1 MSGRGWLPAAVAALG
16 LVALIALAWWRWP
29 SAPVLRSAGPPGAGE
44 EVAPPPSP
52 PPPPRLDLAPAR
64 FDQLGG
70 WDEDDPTGALA
81 AFRRSCSAWRPQPA
95 DRPLDSDAPW
105 AGTVGDWRSVCAAAA
120 RVAPGAGAAR
130 AFFTERFAPVAA
142 TNRGDA
148 VGLFTGYYEPTL
160 HGSRRRHGAYTVP
173 LYTRPPELV
182 EVDLGEFREE
192 LKGQRIAGRVVRDRL
207 LPFADRAAIDTGAL
221 GGRGLELLWV
231 DDAVD
236 AFFLHIQGSGV
247 VVMDDGSE
255 MRVGY
260 AAQNGH
266 PYVAIGRVLVDRG
279 AMALDEVS
287 MQSLRAWLDAHPEE
301 AAEVM
306 ADNPSYVF
314 FRRLDTAGP
323 LGAQGVVL
331 TPGRSLAVDRS
342 FHPLGVPVWLDAT
355 APAAAPGEADRP
367 LRRLLVAQDTGGA
380 IRGPVRGDVFWG
392 PGDEAAEIAGKM
404 KHEGLMWLLLP
415 RELAAQITAGPA
427 TGDVPAAVR

>member
-1 MSGRGWLPAAVAALG
+1 LNGRGWLPAAVAALA
-16 LVALIALAWWRWP
+16 LVALIVLAWWLWP
-29 SAPVLRSAGPPGAGE
+29 PPAPAAGREAPGAAE
-44 EVAPPPSP
+44 PSVPPPP

-64 FDQLGG
+64 FGDLAG
-70 WDEDDPTGALA
+70 WQVDDPSGALA
-81 AFRRSCSAWRPQPA
+81 AFRRSCGAWRPLPA
-95 DRPLDSDAPW
+95 DRQLDSDAPW
-105 AGTVGDWRSVCAAAA
+105 AGTVGDWRGVCAAAA
-120 RVAPGAGAAR
+120 RVVPGADAAR
-130 AFFTERFAPVAA
+130 SFFADRFVPVAA
-142 TNRGDA
+142 SNRGA
-148 VGLFTGYYEPTL
+148 AAGLFTGYYEPTL

-173 LYTRPPELV
+173 LYTRPRELV
-182 EVDLGEFREE
+182 EVDLGEFRDE

-231 DDAVD
+231 DDPVD

-247 VVMDDGSE
+247 VVLDDGSE
-255 MRVGY
+255 TRVGY

-279 AMALDEVS
+279 AMTLDEVS

-306 ADNPSYVF
+306 AANPSYVF

-355 APAAAPGEADRP
+355 APAAAAGEPDRP

-392 PGDEAAEIAGKM
+392 AGDEAAEIAGRM
-404 KHEGLMWLLLP
+404 RHEGRMWLLLP
-415 RELAAQITAGPA
+415 RELAAQ
-427 TGDVPAAVR
+427 VPTSP